1 MSSLLNGSDDASRK
15 LEELSLKD
23 IEVFCRQR
31 KAKLVE
37 TSKRA
42 HVGKHLAI

>member
-23 IEVFCRQR
+23 IEVFVDSEKQNW
-31 KAKLVE
+31 L
-37 TSKRA
+37 KR
-42 HVGKHLAI
+42 VNEPTWGNI